1 MFLSK
6 DRKSDGDLDVLESVG
21 REHAGDGIEWG
32 ESTVLVLA
40 GRELIFFTTAHT
52 LLCFGC
58 EAKMLITYHGQ
69 SFIFPPQTG
78 AAKTA
83 DRTKLT

>member
-40 GRELIFFTTAHT
+40 GMELIFFIVAMQSCQSVVNTV
-52 LLCFGC
+52 
-58 EAKMLITYHGQ
+58 LI
-69 SFIFPPQTG
+69 
-78 AAKTA
+78 A
-83 DRTKLT
+83 D